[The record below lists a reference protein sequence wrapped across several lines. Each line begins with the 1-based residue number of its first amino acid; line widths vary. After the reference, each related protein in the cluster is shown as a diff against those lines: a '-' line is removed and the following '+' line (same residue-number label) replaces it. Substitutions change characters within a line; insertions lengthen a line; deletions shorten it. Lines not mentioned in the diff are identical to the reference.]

1 MDAEAALAYLD
12 ELEALGGF
20 SDADISVG
28 SSSGDGGSDS
38 DGDKSSAVSTED
50 L

>member
-20 SDADISVG
+20 SDVDISVG
-28 SSSGDGGSDS
+28 SSSGDGGSDN
-38 DGDKSSAVSTED
+38 DGDETSAVSTED